1 MARTVVRRRRDGLLK
16 IARIERWRV
25 IWLVVGGL
33 CVVPP
38 LVLSAV
44 FVLPPVI
51 LALPPMTLGLGI
63 WILFR
68 RLDTP
73 AEPRGTP
80 RARPA
85 AVIPLAP
92 ARRHSG

>member
-1 MARTVVRRRRDGLLK
+1 MARTVVRRRRDGILR

-25 IWLVVGGL
+25 LWLVVGGL

-44 FVLPPVI
+44 FVLPPII
-51 LALPPMTLGLGI
+51 LALPPMTLGLAI

-68 RLDTP
+68 RLDAP
-73 AEPRGTP
+73 EAPP
-80 RARPA
+80 RAAGSPPA
-85 AVIPLAP
+85 TVIPLAP
-92 ARRHSG
+92 ARRRSG